1 MLYIE
6 GGGGIPRRCV
16 EPHGRTC
23 TRLSPHFL
31 DRNTLQTFFV
41 TTEAWSYYMLNGDK
55 VLQQNAAYGQGDKDG
70 RGGCHGDLL
79 LVHIP
84 SITKIL
90 VLLEFKSSFGTLN
103 MLPPPIILKTLVE
116 FLQLMLYSGSVA
128 CQHGPHR

>member
-103 MLPPPIILKTLVE
+103 ILPPPNNTQNFGRIFAVNAL
-116 FLQLMLYSGSVA
+116 
-128 CQHGPHR
+128 